1 MKKIMMAS
9 FIAMCLSINA
19 FAEDDG
25 YGNDIPPARQ
35 EGTVDDG
42 YGNKLPEYGQQ
53 PEYKSFEEARA
64 SSGGSSAAA
73 APIRFAGHFAIGLGS
88 YWDYPDDYLGDND
101 WIGVTLD
108 LGGLIKYQINNL
120 LSVVPELNFGF
131 NVTMR
136 EIGRGT
142 SYWYG
147 EYKVNETRVL
157 FNINIPVTL
166 RVTPMPF
173 LYVEAGGRISLNLGT
188 DHTLDWYDENDE
200 KIEVPKQFSQ
210 LEKWKVNTFVPSIV
224 AGLGGTVGKFDI
236 GARLILD
243 LGGIEKEDKE
253 TFKVYDENGFA
264 QDITVKN
271 NTKNWTVQ
279 LLMNFYFN

>member
-1 MKKIMMAS
+1 MMAS